1 MSSKRSK
8 KRARTDDGD
17 GVASPAAAPSEE
29 DQDIRLSQTLRGLMN
44 GRKYVKQREITRTL
58 CLAML
63 VQQGLITPVTLY
75 KIKVDL
81 FAGDSFSVDLE
92 KGESSVKSLKSLIQ
106 DKEGISIFSQTLF
119 KLAKSGKAEDASEF
133 PSMADDAIIEES
145 LSVALCISVLAQ
157 WDAKSP
163 LITQS

>member
-1 MSSKRSK
+1 M
-8 KRARTDDGD
+8 
-17 GVASPAAAPSEE
+17 
-29 DQDIRLSQTLRGLMN
+29 RLSAALRGLMN

-119 KLAKSGKAEDASEF
+119 KLAKSGKPKTLVS
-133 PSMADDAIIEES
+133 SHWRTMR
-145 LSVALCISVLAQ
+145 
-157 WDAKSP
+157 
-163 LITQS
+163 